1 MPLKKNGSTPAPE
14 RKRSLR
20 LHGTIARDIGVRIVS
35 GRLVPGRILNGEIEA
50 SERLRVSRTAYREAV
65 RILAAKGLVE
75 SRPKLGT
82 RVSEARHWHLLDP
95 DVISWMFADSPG
107 KDVLSGLFELRTIIE
122 PAACAL
128 AAIRRTRAQLQSLRE
143 SLDCMTRNSLV
154 AEAGRKA
161 DREFHIVLLE
171 ASRNPFLISL
181 SGSVATALLWM
192 PIFQQRKGPLVR
204 DPVPNHERVYAAV
217 AAQDPQAASQAM
229 TDLIQLA
236 LLDTSRRHGKSTLA
250 RRLGRHP
257 AARLTQAAPDSYP
270 AAHGTRRR

>member
-1 MPLKKNGSTPAPE
+1 MPIKKKGFNPVSEP
-14 RKRSLR
+14 KRALR

-82 RVSEARHWHLLDP
+82 RISEPRHWQLLDP

-107 KDVLSGLFELRTIIE
+107 KDVLSELFELRTIIE

-128 AAIRRTRAQLQSLRE
+128 AATRRTKAQLQSLRE
-143 SLDCMTRNSLV
+143 SLDCMSRNSLS
-154 AEAGRKA
+154 EQAGRQA
-161 DREFHIVLLE
+161 DREFHTVLLE
-171 ASRNPFLISL
+171 ASRNSFLISL

-192 PIFQQRKGPLVR
+192 PVFQHGNGLLLR
-204 DPVPNHERVYAAV
+204 DPVPDHERVYEAV
-217 AAQDPQAASQAM
+217 AAQDPRAASQAM
-229 TDLIQLA
+229 SDLIQLA
-236 LLDTSRRHGKSTLA
+236 LLDTRRRHGKPTRA
-250 RRLGRHP
+250 KRIGRR
-257 AARLTQAAPDSYP
+257 
-270 AAHGTRRR
+270 